1 MATNYSILVGVELQT
16 KEIEKQLNKVSK
28 KAKINIDSSSVRQ
41 ARQDIND
48 LALDFNTANEVFSK
62 ATEVIGSL
70 AEQVLELDTAL
81 TEYKKVSS
89 LSGAAL
95 DDYVDKLSEI
105 GLTVGRT
112 GKPNRSEPVC
122 TDGKCAQRTAPKP
135 LKASR
140 ALQLQY
146 EMRYAYMNVGNYY
159 NCKDDIWWKHLS
171 IVKKGRLGAKP

>member
-16 KEIEKQLNKVSK
+16 KEIEKQLNNVSK
-28 KAKINIDSSSVRQ
+28 KAKISIDSSSVRQ

-62 ATEVIGSL
+62 AIQVIGSL

-95 DDYVDKLSEI
+95 DDYGD
-105 GLTVGRT
+105 T
-112 GKPNRSEPVC
+112 
-122 TDGKCAQRTAPKP
+122 
-135 LKASR
+135 
-140 ALQLQY
+140 
-146 EMRYAYMNVGNYY
+146 
-159 NCKDDIWWKHLS
+159 
-171 IVKKGRLGAKP
+171 